1 MASVSIF
8 KKERSMMLS
17 DNMEGVMLLHIILQN
32 LDGDLVKAAK
42 MDILTMVL
50 SRLSDKPMSRTFQKV
65 LLEVFLSSMLTDI
78 NITLEYL

>member
-1 MASVSIF
+1 
-8 KKERSMMLS
+8 MMLS

>member
-1 MASVSIF
+1 MASSSIF

-17 DNMEGVMLLHIILQN
+17 DNMEGVMLLHMILQN
-32 LDGDLVKAAK
+32 LDGDLIRAAK

-50 SRLSDKPMSRTFQKV
+50 SRLNDKPMSKTFQKV

>member
-1 MASVSIF
+1 MASASIF